1 MKSLCHHAGARL
13 NIETGEYICNYCHAP
28 CEVKCMSQYDKARET
43 RVRNKLKKYRAG
55 GHRAG
60 GFDEPNDPRID

>member
-1 MKSLCHHAGARL
+1 
-13 NIETGEYICNYCHAP
+13 
-28 CEVKCMSQYDKARET
+28 MSQYDKARET